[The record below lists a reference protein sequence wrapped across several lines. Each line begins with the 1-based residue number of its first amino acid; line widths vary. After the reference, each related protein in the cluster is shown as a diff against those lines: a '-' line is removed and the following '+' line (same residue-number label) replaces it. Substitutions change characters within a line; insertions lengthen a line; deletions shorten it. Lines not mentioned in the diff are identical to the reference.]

1 MYNKFSSSTFYK
13 FHHKNFHLQT
23 KHNVLQIMKFLQ
35 FAIGVTKSVRRKW
48 QKKRNAHASRCN
60 KNKNIVKFQWNFYEI
75 LSILRMFARI
85 IIWSLSWLYKLVN
98 TSKPLVGAECW
109 YTVIV
114 CIMHNVSQVYLIFQ
128 VKVKKATRRSSNYCY
143 MSFFKFYCFWIVGCK
158 RHIN

>member
-1 MYNKFSSSTFYK
+1 MYNNFSSSAFYK

-35 FAIGVTKSVRRKW
+35 FAIGVTKSLRRKW
-48 QKKRNAHASRCN
+48 QKRKAHASRRN
-60 KNKNIVKFQWNFYEI
+60 KNKNIMKFLWKFYEI

-85 IIWSLSWLYKLVN
+85 IIWSLPWLYKHAN

-114 CIMHNVSQVYLIFQ
+114 CIMHSVSQVYQ

-143 MSFFKFYCFWIVGCK
+143 MSFFKFYRFWIVGCK